1 MIFLHT
7 RINRSTHFEIPAPGS
22 TLRRKSDNWDH
33 NKTFFRYQR
42 AENNVGKS
50 QWWANE
56 WDGEDCANSAAAK
69 RFMGNER
76 GL

>member
-1 MIFLHT
+1 MDYVSKFLNLNQLPGLN
-7 RINRSTHFEIPAPGS
+7 RITAKSFLRSVCEKII
-22 TLRRKSDNWDH
+22 
-33 NKTFFRYQR
+33 
-42 AENNVGKS
+42 S
-50 QWWANE
+50 QWRTNE